1 MGCRSI
7 DPCRKEF
14 FSLEILPFPSQY
26 ILSLLLFMIK
36 KIGINLWSVLRYITL
51 TLGDISIF
59 TNLPWIWLNT
69 KRECTVEVLRYCIS
83 FLLVLKYRLII
94 PRNLNIFYRNFY
106 MKIPSFF
113 RWIFWTS
120 KNFYLFIYGLNLYL
134 KVWHIKQRYIY
145 VFFYSLTTNLVFVSV
160 F

>member
-1 MGCRSI
+1 MLHKKNIRIIMGCRSI

-36 KIGINLWSVLRYITL
+36 KNGYQFMVSSEIYHIDTRRHINFHQPSVNL
-51 TLGDISIF
+51 TKYQEGV
-59 TNLPWIWLNT
+59 
-69 KRECTVEVLRYCIS
+69 CTVEVLRYCIS

-113 RWIFWTS
+113 R
-120 KNFYLFIYGLNLYL
+120 
-134 KVWHIKQRYIY
+134 
-145 VFFYSLTTNLVFVSV
+145 
-160 F
+160 